1 MRWKILKLFLFFSLL
16 PVLAQAQEEYL
27 AKIEATYQNTQTLE
41 AEFVQST
48 YVSLLEKTVTRP
60 GRIFFQKGGKL
71 RIEYAGDKM
80 THYITDGKMLW
91 VLDPKTKDLQS
102 YDLKDSGLPE
112 EALKFM
118 TELGSLRKYF
128 KVERTKSGA
137 IQLHPKKKTT
147 YRSLICQFGEDF
159 YLKDLVIYNKTGNT
173 STYRFFKLKTGH
185 KLSPKL
191 FQP

>member
-1 MRWKILKLFLFFSLL
+1 MKPKIFLLL
-16 PVLAQAQEEYL
+16 LVWPISAQAQEEYL
-27 AKIEATYQNTQTLE
+27 SKIEATYQNTSTLE

-60 GRIFFQKGGKL
+60 GRIFFQKGGNL

-91 VLDPKTKDLQS
+91 VLDPKSKDFQT

-128 KVERTKSGA
+128 KVSMTKSGK
-137 IQLHPKKKTT
+137 IQLQPKEKTT
-147 YRSLICQFGEDF
+147 YRSLICQFGKDY
-159 YLKDLVIYNKTGNT
+159 YLTDLILYTKTGNR
-173 STYRFFKLKTGH
+173 STYRFFKFKTGH